1 MLSLKTKT
9 NKNIQFKGGKQ
20 DQRFKIMFKI
30 VSDVMFGA
38 EAWSEGEIQRNAESF
53 EEEEVQFYFA

>member
-1 MLSLKTKT
+1 
-9 NKNIQFKGGKQ
+9 
-20 DQRFKIMFKI
+20 MFKI